1 MRERK
6 QKAISKSLRL
16 KIIKRGG
23 RIRGENIFF
32 EVLREIKK
40 REKRSPINVIVE
52 SIEKIS
58 PKVTVMSKKVGGSRY
73 QIPIPIKENKEY
85 SIAISWLLDVIRKV
99 KRGNLKTK
107 IIKEIELAKKKEGE
121 IIKKR
126 NALHKIAISN
136 IAFLKFIG

>member
-1 MRERK
+1 MRGRK

-73 QIPIPIKENKEY
+73 QIPIPIKENK
-85 SIAISWLLDVIRKV
+85 DFV
-99 KRGNLKTK
+99 
-107 IIKEIELAKKKEGE
+107 
-121 IIKKR
+121 
-126 NALHKIAISN
+126 
-136 IAFLKFIG
+136 FCF